1 MTRSLS
7 KLPLTPLCALMALAF
22 TLPGRAIDP
31 ARRMEMSYQFEL
43 PAAPAGAQT
52 LELWVPLIGD
62 DAHQRLLDRR
72 IEASFPYTITSDPLF
87 HNTLLHARLPAATA
101 GTLRVV
107 SSVTRWEAAA
117 AAARLKS
124 AERALYLRAERKV
137 TLSPRVRALAAKI
150 TTGKKSARD
159 KAQAIYDYTVSVMSY
174 DKTVPGWGEGD
185 TERACDVKK
194 GNCTDFHSLFISLAR
209 ASGMPARFI
218 MGYPVPTGA
227 PSGDI
232 QGYHCWAEYYD
243 PASGWV
249 PVDASEASKHPERK
263 VYLFGHLDPD
273 RVSISLGRDVILA
286 PPQAGDAVNYLLKPY
301 IEFDGK
307 PVAPPA
313 VKVSYADLPP
323 EPQHAENIPAIPVA
337 SQPAN

>member
-1 MTRSLS
+1 MIRFTPT
-7 KLPLTPLCALMALAF
+7 LPLAALCALMSVSFA
-22 TLPGRAIDP
+22 PRARAGET
-31 ARRMEMSYQFEL
+31 ARRMEVSYQFEL

-72 IEASFPYTITSDPLF
+72 IEASFPYTITTDPLF
-87 HNTLLHARLPAATA
+87 HNTLLHARLPAATI
-101 GTLRVV
+101 GTLRIV
-107 SSVTRWEAAA
+107 SSVNRWEAAA
-117 AAARLKS
+117 AATRLKP
-124 AERALYLRAERKV
+124 AERSLYLRAERKV
-137 TLSPRVRALAAKI
+137 TLSSRVRAIAAKI
-150 TTGKKSARD
+150 TAGKKTARG
-159 KAQAIYDYTVSVMSY
+159 KAQAIYDYTVAVMSY
-174 DKTVPGWGEGD
+174 DKTLPGWGEGD

-209 ASGMPARFI
+209 ASRVPARFI
-218 MGYPVPTGA
+218 MGYSVPSGA

-232 QGYHCWAEYYD
+232 QGYHCWAEYHD

-263 VYLFGHLDPD
+263 KYLFGRLDAD
-273 RVSISLGRDVILA
+273 RVSLSLGRDVILA

-301 IEFDGK
+301 VEFDGT
-307 PVAPPA
+307 PAPAPA

-323 EPQHAENIPAIPVA
+323 DVQHAEIIPAAP
-337 SQPAN
+337 SPAN